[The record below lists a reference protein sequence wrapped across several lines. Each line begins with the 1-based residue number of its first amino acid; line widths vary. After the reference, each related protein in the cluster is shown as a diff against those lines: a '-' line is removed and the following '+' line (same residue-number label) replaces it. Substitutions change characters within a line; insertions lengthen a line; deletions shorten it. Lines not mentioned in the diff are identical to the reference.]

1 MAGFR
6 SAVRSLATAQKSSR
20 GVSLYSRWINRP
32 AGRVFAALGHQHGL
46 SPNAVTALSAACTG
60 VALVLLIMVP
70 PVPWLGP
77 VVAIVLMLGFALDS
91 ADGQLARLTGRTSP
105 VGEWLDHVVDAAKMV
120 GVHGS
125 VLVAGYRFWPVP
137 DPWLL
142 VPLGFQVVAVV
153 MFSGLVLVELIP
165 KARGV
170 ADMGRTGQP
179 SLLRAVV
186 LLPADYGVLAM
197 SFVLWGLPV
206 AFLGWYGLLALA
218 NALILVAM
226 LVRWYRQLN
235 RDPNGQPRTA
245 S

>member
-120 GVHGS
+120 CAHGS